1 MLGRG
6 LKITGLASLASATLY
21 SNPDSVHSSHVQHP
35 VHVCQDTSPNLTA
48 FSSSNHNDI
57 TSSRNVDTSLVIHS
71 GKKFCILKKNNLIL
85 LTLIG
90 NVQFCI

>member
-48 FSSSNHNDI
+48 FSSSNHNNI
-57 TSSRNVDTSLVIHS
+57 TSSRNVETSLVIHS
-71 GKKFCILKKNNLIL
+71 GKRFCIKKNNLIL